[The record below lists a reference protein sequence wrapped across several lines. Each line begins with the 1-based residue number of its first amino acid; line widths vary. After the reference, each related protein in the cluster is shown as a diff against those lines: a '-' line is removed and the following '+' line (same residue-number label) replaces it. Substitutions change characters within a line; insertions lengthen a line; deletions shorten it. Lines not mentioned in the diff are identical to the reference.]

1 MQPDS
6 KNAKKKPK
14 APSDPM
20 RSVSLAIEARAARVL
35 TRFAEV
41 TESTPT
47 DELAVLMA
55 KLRPTIDRHV
65 QDRKE
70 FLERFDAR
78 LVEHRKQIV
87 RELQGGPEALDADTR
102 SSVPQ
107 FETYRSATAATTE
120 PVVS

>member
-1 MQPDS
+1 MQPES

-41 TESTPT
+41 TESTPA

-65 QDRKE
+65 QDRAE

-78 LVEHRKQIV
+78 LVEQHKRIV
-87 RELQGGPEALDADTR
+87 RELQSGPEIPDTHDDT
-102 SSVPQ
+102 PAPH
-107 FETYRSATAATTE
+107 FETYRSAAA
-120 PVVS
+120 PDPDPLIG

>member
-1 MQPDS
+1 MQPES

-20 RSVSLAIEARAARVL
+20 RSVSLAIEARAARIL

-41 TESTPT
+41 TESTPA
-47 DELAVLMA
+47 DELSVLLA

-87 RELQGGPEALDADTR
+87 RELQGGPEAPDADTR
-102 SSVPQ
+102 TSVPQ
-107 FETYRSATAATTE
+107 FEAYRSAIAATTE

>member
-1 MQPDS
+1 MQPES

-41 TESTPT
+41 TESTPA
-47 DELAVLMA
+47 DELAVLSA

-65 QDRKE
+65 QDRAE

-78 LVEHRKQIV
+78 LVEQHKRIV
-87 RELQGGPEALDADTR
+87 RELQSGPEIPDTHADT
-102 SSVPQ
+102 PAPH
-107 FETYRSATAATTE
+107 FETYRSAAA
-120 PVVS
+120 PDPDPLIG